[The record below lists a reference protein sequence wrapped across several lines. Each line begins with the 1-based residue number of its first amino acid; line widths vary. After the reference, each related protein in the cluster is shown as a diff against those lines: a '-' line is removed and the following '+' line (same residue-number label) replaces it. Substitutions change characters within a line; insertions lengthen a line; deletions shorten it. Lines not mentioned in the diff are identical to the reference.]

1 MYFKSVK
8 TIVYITLSIYLCFWF
23 SFLSFFSFISS
34 IFFVFVFFFGFKK
47 TFVKIFLVLINIE
60 MQMYRSC
67 YYRV

>member
-23 SFLSFFSFISS
+23 SFLSFFPLFHL
-34 IFFVFVFFFGFKK
+34 FFLFLFFFGFKK
-47 TFVKIFLVLINIE
+47 TFVKIYLVLINIE